1 MATSNAPI
9 RPQRLQEHNIQTPP
23 RSRAPLPHVLI
34 VDDEPRIAE
43 SIYDLL
49 LRSKLY
55 RVSIASGGI
64 EGRDMLEHSLNS
76 SGDSIDLVLLDV
88 TMPQL
93 SGIEVLKWIRKS
105 PRMKYLRVLMLTGV
119 SDKRDVVDALSQGA
133 DDYITKPYHP
143 QELLAR
149 IKTTLR
155 TQELEKQLQSQSRQ
169 LAMLNTISNT
179 ITRTLEL
186 KDLLESSVNGVRE
199 LLGVQLT
206 AVFMQDG
213 TRQQLRCQHVN
224 AGKRLS
230 VSAEDFA
237 PVPIG
242 KGVISRAYTGRN
254 THCVNDA
261 KDDKRF
267 VSAVDAPRGMRVESM
282 MTAPVF
288 MRGHPIGVLVAVN
301 KRRGEFAESDAD
313 LFVSL
318 ANTMSQAI
326 ENAWLF
332 NNVRQRQQELL
343 ESRNTLQFVIDGI
356 LHPIYTINNNWEI
369 VSVNATKANA
379 EDGEANELVGQVCYT
394 AFFNRSKPCEHC
406 QVGELLQLQK
416 SQHWSVRWVGSDF
429 MPQEWEVNA
438 FPVPSTQD
446 GGPRAVIVWQDRT
459 EERRLESSL
468 HQAAKLSAIG
478 QLAAGVAHEIN
489 NPLTVIKTASEMLT
503 EVVPKENTDDYELV
517 EWVSNAAER
526 AIKVVRGLLDFAR
539 QSRYEFDT
547 GSLRVS
553 IEESLDLVSYQLRKT
568 NIVVN
573 FDYGKDIPDMV
584 ASWEHLK
591 TVWINLLI
599 NARDALE
606 EGREEENRRID
617 IRVRLAPL
625 AGHVQVLF
633 RDNGQGMP
641 EEQIAHIFVPFFTTK
656 APGVGT
662 GLGLATSHRIIDRH
676 GGEVTCTSESG
687 VGTTFIIRLPVSDIP
702 HGSAE
707 LSEVEELIADS
718 AARTYRK

>member
-1 MATSNAPI
+1 MAVSTNV

-23 RSRAPLPHVLI
+23 RSRVPLPHVLV
-34 VDDEPRIAE
+34 VDDEPLIAE
-43 SIYDLL
+43 SIYELL
-49 LRSKLY
+49 LRTGSY
-55 RVSIASGGI
+55 QVTMAAGGL
-64 EGRDMLEHSLNS
+64 EGKEILQKSLNNA
-76 SGDSIDLVLLDV
+76 GASIDLVLLDV
-88 TMPQL
+88 MMPQL
-93 SGIEVLKWIRKS
+93 SGIELLHWIRSS

-119 SDKRDVVDALSQGA
+119 SDKREVVDALSEGA

-186 KDLLESSVNGVRE
+186 KDLLEASVNGVRE
-199 LLGVQLT
+199 LLGVQVT
-206 AVFMQDG
+206 AIFMQDG
-213 TRQQLRCQHVN
+213 SRQQLKCQHVN
-224 AGKRLS
+224 ADRRIAL
-230 VSAEDFA
+230 SAEDFP

-242 KGVISRAYTGRN
+242 RGVISRAYTGRN

-261 KDDKRF
+261 QDDHRF
-267 VSAVDAPRGMRVESM
+267 AADIDTPKGVTVESIM
-282 MTAPVF
+282 SAPVF
-288 MRGHPIGVLVAVN
+288 MRGHPIGVLVAFN

-356 LHPIYTINNNWEI
+356 LHPIYTINNRWEL
-369 VSVNATKANA
+369 VSVNATKATA
-379 EDGEANELVGQVCYT
+379 EEGEASELVGQVCYK
-394 AFFNRSKPCEHC
+394 AFFNRNSPCEHC
-406 QVGELLQLQK
+406 EVGALLQRQQA
-416 SQHWSVRWVGSDF
+416 QHWSVRWVGSDF

-438 FPVPSTQD
+438 FPVPGTQE

-459 EERRLESSL
+459 EERRLETSL
-468 HQAAKLSAIG
+468 HQASKLSAIG

-489 NPLTVIKTASEMLT
+489 NPLTVIKTAAEMLRD
-503 EVVPKENTDDYELV
+503 VVPQEDEDDYELV
-517 EWVSNAAER
+517 DWVSNAAER

-539 QSRYEFDT
+539 QSRYEFET
-547 GSLRVS
+547 GSLRIS

-568 NIVVN
+568 NIEVN
-573 FDYGKDIPDMV
+573 FDYEDVIPEIV

-633 RDNGQGMP
+633 RDNGMGMP

-656 APGVGT
+656 DPGIGT

-676 GGEVTCTSESG
+676 GGEITCTSEIG
-687 VGTTFIIRLPVSDIP
+687 VGTTFIIRLPVSDTP
-702 HGSAE
+702 QPMVSE
-707 LSEVEELIADS
+707 LEDFEGVFTED
-718 AARTYRK
+718 

>member
-1 MATSNAPI
+1 MAATKNATL
-9 RPQRLQEHNIQTPP
+9 RPQRLQEHDIQTPP
-23 RSRAPLPHVLI
+23 RSRVPLPHVLI
-34 VDDEPRIAE
+34 VDDEPLIAE
-43 SIYDLL
+43 SIYELL
-49 LRSKLY
+49 LRSGLY
-55 RVSIASGGI
+55 RVSVAAGGLDGQ
-64 EGRDMLEHSLNS
+64 EQLERSLRA
-76 SGDSIDLVLLDV
+76 GGESIDLVLLDLM
-88 TMPQL
+88 MPQL
-93 SGIEVLKWIRKS
+93 SGIELLHWIRS
-105 PRMKYLRVLMLTGV
+105 NPRMRYLRVLMLTGV
-119 SDKRDVVDALSQGA
+119 SDKRDIVDALSEGA

-143 QELLAR
+143 QELMAR

-186 KDLLESSVNGVRE
+186 KDLLEASVNGVRE
-199 LLGVQLT
+199 LLGVQMT

-213 TRQQLRCQHVN
+213 SRQLLRCQHVN
-224 AGKRLS
+224 ADRRMT
-230 VSAEDFA
+230 VSAEDFK

-242 KGVISRAYTGRN
+242 RGVISRAYTGRN

-267 VSAVDAPRGMRVESM
+267 VAALDAPKGINVESI

-288 MRGHPIGVLVAVN
+288 MRGHPIGVLVAMN

-356 LHPIYTINNNWEI
+356 LHPIYTINNSWEI
-369 VSVNATKANA
+369 VSVNATKANL
-379 EDGEANELVGQVCYT
+379 EDGEANELVGQVCYR
-394 AFFNRSKPCEHC
+394 AFFNRDTPCEHC
-406 QVGELLQLQK
+406 QVGTLLRKQR

-459 EERRLESSL
+459 EERRLETSL

-489 NPLTVIKTASEMLT
+489 NPLTVIKTAAEMLGD
-503 EVVPKENTDDYELV
+503 VVPKENTEDYELV
-517 EWVSNAAER
+517 DWVANAAER

-539 QSRYEFDT
+539 QSRYEFES
-547 GSLRVS
+547 GSLKIS
-553 IEESLDLVSYQLRKT
+553 IDESLDLVSYQLRKT
-568 NIVVN
+568 NIEVN
-573 FDYGKDIPDMV
+573 FDYADDIPDVV

-633 RDNGQGMP
+633 RDNGMGMP

-656 APGVGT
+656 DPGIGT

-676 GGEVTCTSESG
+676 GGEVTCTSEPG
-687 VGTTFIIRLPVSDIP
+687 VGTTFIIRLPVSDI
-702 HGSAE
+702 SQMATDIAE
-707 LSEVEELIADS
+707 DAMKLGLD
-718 AARTYRK
+718 RTV